1 MSMMPASQLKSNPTS
16 VLRGETSVPGDKSIS
31 HRAVILASI
40 ADGMTEISGF
50 LESEDCIA
58 TAQAF
63 QAMGI
68 TIEKKS
74 PQRVLIQGAGMHGLQ
89 PMVGP
94 IHCGNSGTSM
104 RLLAGLLAA
113 QPFHSQLIGDSSL
126 SLRPMERICS
136 PLQKMGANVSTHL
149 GTAPI
154 NITGGQT
161 LKGIC
166 YPMHEASAQVKSGIL
181 LAGLYAKGET
191 TIIESRPTRN
201 HTELMLKTFSYPV
214 EHSDSKIT
222 IKGKNLCRGTTLQI
236 PGDLS
241 SATFFVVAASLIPDA
256 QLLITGV
263 GVNPTRTGGL
273 EILKRM
279 GASIQLINRRIY
291 GNEEVADLFIQHA
304 NLHGI
309 DIPIELI
316 PSAIDE
322 LPVVCIAAAHAK
334 GKTLLRGA
342 QELRVKESDRID
354 AIANGLRIL
363 GIQVNTFPDGLC
375 IEGGCLQ
382 GGQVESKQ
390 DHRIAMAFAIAG
402 LVATGPVYI
411 NDCTSIATSFP
422 NFIEISHGLGL
433 GIESV
438 SCEV

>member
-1 MSMMPASQLKSNPTS
+1 MSMTFASQLKSNPTS
-16 VLRGETSVPGDKSIS
+16 FLRGEIRVPGDKSIS
-31 HRAVILASI
+31 HRAVILGAI
-40 ADGMTEISGF
+40 ADGTTEISGF
-50 LESEDCIA
+50 LASEDCIA
-58 TAQAF
+58 TAHAF

-68 TIEKKS
+68 TIEQQS
-74 PQRVLIQGAGMHGLQ
+74 QQRILIQGAGMHGLQ
-89 PMVGP
+89 PTTDP

-113 QPFHSQLIGDSSL
+113 QTFDSHLTGDSSL
-126 SLRPMERICS
+126 SQRPMERICN
-136 PLQKMGANVSTHL
+136 PLQRMGASVSTHF

-154 NITGGQT
+154 TISGGRP
-161 LKGIC
+161 LKAIC
-166 YPMHEASAQVKSGIL
+166 YHMQEASAQVKSGIL
-181 LAGLYAKGET
+181 LAGLYAEGET
-191 TIIESRPTRN
+191 TIIEDRPTRN
-201 HTELMLKTFSYPV
+201 HTELMLKTFSYPI
-214 EHSDSKIT
+214 EHLDNKIT
-222 IKGKNLCRGTTLQI
+222 VKGKKFCRSTALEI

-279 GASIQLINRRIY
+279 GASIQLINRRMY

-304 NLHGI
+304 ELHGI

-322 LPVVCIAAAHAK
+322 LPVVCVAAAHAT

-354 AIANGLRIL
+354 AIAKGLRTL

-375 IEGGCLQ
+375 IEGGRLQ
-382 GGQVESKQ
+382 GGRVESKQ

-402 LVATGPVYI
+402 VVAADPVYI
-411 NDCTSIATSFP
+411 NDCASIATSFP
-422 NFIEISHGLGL
+422 NFIEISHRLGL
-433 GIESV
+433 GIESI
-438 SCEV
+438 SGEV